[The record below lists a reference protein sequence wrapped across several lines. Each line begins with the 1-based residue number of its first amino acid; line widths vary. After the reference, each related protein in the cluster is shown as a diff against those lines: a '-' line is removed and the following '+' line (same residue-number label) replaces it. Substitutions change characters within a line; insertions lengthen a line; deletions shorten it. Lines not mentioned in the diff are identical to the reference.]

1 MATATVDTP
10 MKEVA
15 DRLQDR
21 AADALRHV
29 AHVSH
34 EAKLLKTIATDAVE
48 DGVHAARRAIKRG
61 TQDIVDFKD
70 EAVIRV
76 KREPIKAVGLAFGVG
91 VALGAIAGFIGAK
104 ARKRED

>member
-10 MKEVA
+10 LKDA
-15 DRLQDR
+15 AATLQDR

-34 EAKLLKTIATDAVE
+34 EARMLKTIATDAVE
-48 DGVHAARRAIKRG
+48 DGVHAAKRAIKRG
-61 TQDIVDFKD
+61 TQDIVDLKD

-76 KREPIKAVGLAFGVG
+76 KREPIKAVGIAFGAG
-91 VALGAIAGFIGAK
+91 IALGAIVGFVGAK
-104 ARKRED
+104 RGRR